1 MLVVV
6 VLGIQK
12 KETITIL
19 DDCSYLS
26 FNVRDPAMQT
36 GLNDTQIQ

>member
-6 VLGIQK
+6 GSWYTK
-12 KETITIL
+12 GETITIL